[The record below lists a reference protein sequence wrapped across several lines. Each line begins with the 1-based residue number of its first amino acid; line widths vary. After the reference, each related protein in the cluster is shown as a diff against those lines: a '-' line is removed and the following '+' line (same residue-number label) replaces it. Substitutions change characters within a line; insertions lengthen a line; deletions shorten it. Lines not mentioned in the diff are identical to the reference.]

1 MTFEFFFSSALKKM
15 QSLLFRNEPENVLKN
30 KSYILKVRL

>member
-1 MTFEFFFSSALKKM
+1 MTFEFFLQLYIKM
-15 QSLLFRNEPENVLKN
+15 QSLLFRNEPEKVLKN

>member
-1 MTFEFFFSSALKKM
+1 MTFEFFLQLCIKM
-15 QSLLFRNEPENVLKN
+15 QPLLFRNEPEKVLKN